1 MKKKMTYRTAGV
13 DIDKADAFIG
23 AIKGLVRSTF
33 VPGVMSKTKA
43 FGSLFGLPKGFK
55 EPVLVSSTDGV
66 GTKLLIA
73 KQLNKHD
80 TVGIDLVA
88 MNVND
93 VLCVGAKPL
102 FFLDYVACGKV
113 NKSVLVKVMAG
124 IAEGCRQAGCA
135 LIGGETAEMPG
146 LYKEDEYD
154 LAGFTVGVVERKKL
168 IDGSRMKA
176 GDVVLG
182 LPSSGVHSNGYS
194 LIRKIF
200 SEAETKKYGKLIL
213 EPTLIYVRN
222 VLPVV
227 AKFDVKA
234 LAHNTGGAFYEKL
247 TKCLPDRLAF
257 RIKKG
262 SWPLPEIFKLIMR
275 KDAVAEQ
282 ELYRTFNMGI
292 GFIVVVRP
300 ADVIGVQRTLAK
312 TGMPSFVIGEVVK
325 RSGEKM
331 LLV

>member
-1 MKKKMTYRTAGV
+1 MNKKLTYRSAGV

-23 AIKGLVRSTF
+23 AIKGLVKSTY
-33 VPGVMSKTKA
+33 VPGVMARTKA
-43 FGSLFGLPKGFK
+43 FGSLFALPKGYR

-73 KQLNKHD
+73 KELRKHD

-113 NKSVLVKVMAG
+113 DKKVLVSVMKG
-124 IAEGCRQAGCA
+124 IADGCRQAGCA

-146 LYKEDEYD
+146 MYKLDEYD
-154 LAGFTVGVVERKKL
+154 LAGFTVGVVEKNRI
-168 IDGSRMKA
+168 IDGSKMRP
-176 GDVVLG
+176 GDVVIG
-182 LPSSGVHSNGYS
+182 LPSSGAHSNGYS
-194 LIRKIF
+194 LIRKVF
-200 SEAETKKYGKLIL
+200 SPAEMKKYGRIIL
-213 EPTLIYVRN
+213 EPTRIYVKN
-222 VLPVV
+222 ILPVV

-234 LAHNTGGAFYEKL
+234 MAHNTGGAFYEKL
-247 TKCLPDRLAF
+247 TKCLPDKLAF
-257 RIKKG
+257 RVRKG
-262 SWPLPEIFKLIMR
+262 SWPMPEIFKLIMQ

-292 GFIVVVRP
+292 GFIVVVGK
-300 ADVIGVQRTLAK
+300 ADVAGVQRALAR
-312 TGMPSFVIGEVVK
+312 TRMPSFVIGDVVR
-325 RSGEKM
+325 RSGDKM
-331 LLV
+331 QLC